1 MFYAGPGYT
10 ETYPFQPERMSSS
23 SPARQQPA
31 RTLLRRVLLC
41 LCALAMALQLVGS
54 SFHDHDL
61 ADQLS
66 DCVSCHVA
74 AHSQAAIPA
83 APPEVLAVFLAVAF
97 ILARLPRPVA
107 VVLRRYLIPSRQA
120 PPFQH

>member
-61 ADQLS
+61 SEQLS
-66 DCVSCHVA
+66 DCVSCQIA
-74 AHSQAAIPA
+74 SHSTADLPA
-83 APPEVLAVFLAVAF
+83 ASPQLLALFLVIAF
-97 ILARLPRPVA
+97 VLARLPRPA
-107 VVLRRYLIPSRQA
+107 PVVLRRYLIPSRQA
-120 PPFQH
+120 PPRH